1 MDEEILFKARCGQ
14 GQLCITRAEV
24 YTHLTFL
31 GRTVNKQSIFIKQ
44 IVGIDIQPGFANYNL
59 LLHTTG
65 GKTLKVTGINK
76 KDAEKAKEIIGE
88 ILTKG

>member
-1 MDEEILFKARCGQ
+1 MNEEILFKARCGQ
-14 GQLCITRAEV
+14 GHLCINKTEV

-31 GRTVNKQSIFIKQ
+31 GRTINKQSVFIKQ

-59 LLHTTG
+59 LVHTAG

-76 KDAEKAKEIIGE
+76 KDAEKAKEMIGE
-88 ILTKG
+88 ILTRG